1 MSDHI
6 QTTLRLAT
14 PGGNVHVREVVRYS
28 DRVRTPDFMSRDTLP
43 EGMVNRI
50 EVESITSVIVV
61 ICSGVIVFRF
71 FLADHIDNM
80 KALNTI
86 FPSVLQLNAC
96 PPERTLL

>member
-1 MSDHI
+1 MFFPPFNISTTIAYTDYISRTPLTPMSDHI

-71 FLADHIDNM
+71 F
-80 KALNTI
+80 
-86 FPSVLQLNAC
+86 
-96 PPERTLL
+96 